1 MAFCTKCGT
10 QLADDAHFCGK
21 CGTPAGTAA
30 KADPAKVVE
39 NLTGGGATQRVEN
52 LTVGGFTRL
61 DDTVQASGGMASG
74 FVLAP
79 GQTIVLNGKNC
90 TIEKRINISGEAE
103 VYTITADGMP
113 LILNYYKPDSP
124 LCDAS
129 KEVIIA
135 IKNNPHDRIIK
146 IIDFGSYNNR
156 DYELMEFAEGGTLGD
171 YLEKTGAIRDVN
183 QFKNIVRMINEGLQQ
198 LHGKYNVIHGYLKP
212 DNVFFKD
219 AGKTQVVLSNF
230 YMSNVMETGDKKA
243 QVVGNLSYL
252 YGSPELVPK
261 TGQKYVIA
269 TPAVDYYSLGI
280 TILEMW
286 LGEIPFK
293 NMSSVARDYMIMEG
307 NIGFPSNMPA
317 DYKTLIQGLLKPN
330 RNERWGDKQVQQWLE
345 GQQQQGGMQAW
356 VSKGGRSCTSPKE
369 IALALEAEST
379 YYMEDLKNPNASL
392 YQYFKSVEGVQG
404 AEIAE
409 IFCKYFEEY
418 PPEQALTKICSMLK
432 GN

>member
-21 CGTPAGTAA
+21 CGTPTGTAA
-30 KADPAKVVE
+30 KAAPSKVVE

-52 LTVGGFTRL
+52 LTFSSFTRL
-61 DDTVQASGGMASG
+61 DDTVQASGEMASG

-90 TIEKRINISGEAE
+90 TIEKLIKISGEAE
-103 VYTITADGMP
+103 VYTITADGKP
-113 LILNYYKPDSP
+113 LILNYYKPYSP
-124 LCDAS
+124 LSDTS
-129 KEVIIA
+129 KEVITV
-135 IKNNPHDRIIK
+135 IKNSPHDRIIR
-146 IIDFGSYNNR
+146 IIDFGSYNDR

-171 YLEKTGAIRDVN
+171 YLEKTGAIRNVN

-198 LHGKYNVIHGYLKP
+198 LHGKYNIIHGYLKP

-219 AGKTQVVLSNF
+219 AETPQIVLSNF

-243 QVVGNLSYL
+243 QVVGNLPYL

-293 NMSSVARDYMIMEG
+293 NMSSVERDFMITEG
-307 NIGFPSNMPA
+307 NVDLPA
-317 DYKTLIQGLLKPN
+317 DMPDDCKTLIRGLLKYN

-345 GQQQQGGMQAW
+345 GQPLQDDVQTW
-356 VSKGGRSCTSPKE
+356 ISKGGKACTSPQE

-392 YQYFKSVEGVQG
+392 YQYLKAVAGTQGVEASEV
-404 AEIAE
+404 
-409 IFCKYFEEY
+409 FLKYFSAY
-418 PPEQALTKICSMLK
+418 PPEKALELVCSMLK
-432 GN
+432 DN